1 VRSLNVSDP
10 VLLSDRRAC
19 VKVNGKV
26 HYVRLV
32 EAPVERDNPQPWEPR
47 FDGGVFDVD
56 DGERVVRVRG
66 CEDFAGALVAFMN
79 RDAINRTRPYASPP
93 SYTPFGAP

>member
-26 HYVRLV
+26 HYVRMV
-32 EAPVERDNPQPWEPR
+32 EAPVEP
-47 FDGGVFDVD
+47 DGGVFDVD

-66 CEDFAGALVAFMN
+66 CEDFAGALVMFMS
-79 RDAINRTRPYASPP
+79 RDAINL
-93 SYTPFGAP
+93 